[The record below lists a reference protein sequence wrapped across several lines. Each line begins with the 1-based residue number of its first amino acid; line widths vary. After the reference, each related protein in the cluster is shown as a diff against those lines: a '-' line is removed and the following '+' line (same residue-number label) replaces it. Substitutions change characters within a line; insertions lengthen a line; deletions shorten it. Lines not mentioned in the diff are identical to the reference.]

1 MRAIEAPG
9 EGEIL
14 WLTVKK
20 AELRC
25 VTVRGGSVY
34 QRQCCGLCEASTRLR
49 DACVRVRRLMRRSAN
64 SV

>member
-1 MRAIEAPG
+1 MKANQAPD
-9 EGEIL
+9 EEEVL

-25 VTVRGGSVY
+25 ATVRGGSVY
-34 QRQCCGLCEASTRLR
+34 QRQCCGSCEASSRLR
-49 DACVRVRRLMRRSAN
+49 DACVRVRRLMRRRAN